1 MRAVLKLAVAP
12 LLLLIAGAAVWL
24 AIREGWNR
32 EALLAAAL
40 LFTLLYLTA
49 FEALIPLD
57 PEWRVTREDAWPDV
71 AHLVLVNA
79 FSGVGAVAALSLVL
93 WLQRTFGLEAAFW
106 REIPVPI
113 QAALAMIVGEFLP
126 YWYHRFSHASRFF
139 FWRVHSIHHIT
150 PRLNSLKGSWM
161 HPVNTF
167 LNAFTKMLPILL
179 LGFGEETLVTVSVF
193 SLVIGYMSHANIDA
207 RTGFLD
213 YLIAT
218 PHVHHFHH
226 SVRPEESRNYGTN
239 VILWDLLFGTYFN
252 AKGRVGEVGIQPAPG
267 TLYPPTASVA
277 RQLRYPFQR
286 RAGREAL
293 P

>member
-1 MRAVLKLAVAP
+1 MRAILKVAVAP

-24 AIREGWNR
+24 AFREGWNR
-32 EALLAAAL
+32 EALLAGAL

-57 PEWRVTREDAWPDV
+57 RSWRITREDAWPDV

-106 REIPVPI
+106 REVPVPV
-113 QAALAMIVGEFLP
+113 QAALAMTVGEFLP

-252 AKGRVGEVGIQPAPG
+252 AKGRVGEVGIQAAPG
-267 TLYPPTASVA
+267 AFYPPTASVA
-277 RQLRYPFQR
+277 RQLSYPFR
-286 RAGREAL
+286 RRQGGAAR
-293 P
+293 

>member
-1 MRAVLKLAVAP
+1 MRFLLKVAVAP

-24 AIREGWNR
+24 AIGNGWNR
-32 EALLAAAL
+32 EALLAGAL

-49 FEALIPLD
+49 FEALIPLE
-57 PEWRVTREDAWPDV
+57 PTWRVRREDAWPDL
-71 AHLVLVNA
+71 AHLVLVNL

-93 WLQRTFGLEAAFW
+93 WLQRALGLEAAFW
-106 REIPVPI
+106 RDVPIPVQVVI
-113 QAALAMIVGEFLP
+113 AMIAGEFLP
-126 YWYHRFSHASRFF
+126 YWYHRFSHGSRFF

-150 PRLNSLKGSWM
+150 TRLNSLKGSWM

-167 LNAFTKMLPILL
+167 LNAFMKMLPILL
-179 LGFGEETLVTVSVF
+179 LGFSEETLVTVSVF
-193 SLVIGYMSHANIDA
+193 SLVIGYMSHANVDA

-226 SVRPEESRNYGTN
+226 SMRPEEARNYGTN
-239 VILWDLLFGTYFN
+239 VVLWDLLFGTYFN
-252 AKGRVGEVGIQPAPG
+252 AKGRVAEVGVQASPDN
-267 TLYPPTASVA
+267 LYPATGSVA
-277 RQLRYPFQR
+277 NQLRYPFER
-286 RAGREAL
+286 RFGRTAR